1 MKGKVKVMACAITEN
16 YIQNGILALE
26 LRDLEAATENFS
38 KALIEENSNEPEYWC
53 LLAESL
59 FYQAQFESSLVCW
72 KEAATINPLNKKI
85 WVRISALYALMEQ
98 DDLAIHY
105 YELSEGLSIEE

>member
-1 MKGKVKVMACAITEN
+1 MMKGKVKVMACAKTEN
-16 YIQNGILALE
+16 YIQNGIIALE
-26 LRDLEAATENFS
+26 QRDLAIATENFS
-38 KALIEENSNEPEYWC
+38 KALIEENSSEPEYWC

-59 FYQAQFESSLVCW
+59 FYQAQFESSLICW
-72 KEAATINPLNKKI
+72 KEAATISPLNKKI

-105 YELSEGLSIEE
+105 YELSEGLLIE